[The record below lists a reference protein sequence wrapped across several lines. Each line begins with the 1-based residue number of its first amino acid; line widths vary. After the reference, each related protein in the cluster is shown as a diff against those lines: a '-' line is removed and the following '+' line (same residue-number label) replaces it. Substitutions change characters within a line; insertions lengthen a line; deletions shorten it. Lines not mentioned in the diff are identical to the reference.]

1 MCCGYL
7 IVLIFKAFGLFL
19 GENIKRSFT
28 LSVQSISGNGG
39 YIMGQVPDNNCL
51 EFRTLNTCKRKQIQW
66 MPAGEK

>member
-7 IVLIFKAFGLFL
+7 IVLFFKAFGLFL

-39 YIMGQVPDNNCL
+39 YIMGQVADNNCL